1 MFQHAGLGQHGAYQR
16 RRLLFGKHTN
26 SSLRG
31 ASDGWELCPNGGGG
45 LPQQRIG
52 VRYCAAMSDT
62 YDPLTALFDL
72 STDDPA
78 TWRERLQ
85 LLRTPYADRAAIRPA
100 YVNDLRFG
108 GEANVDVLESKLS
121 DPRLAFLEEWN
132 NKIRHQKLWEFARCD
147 PAYDAREVAAVD
159 KLFARQGTRV
169 PPSVTELATRR
180 HAQALVTYWQ
190 PTNNFLVSPSKWKV
204 QRGPDDWKILRIIN
218 ENQGCCYWF
227 VAWRSGAL
235 DSTQLDPP
243 VFVGDY
249 IDGEVETV
257 PNFFEVVECTANR
270 WSEFLLD
277 YAVEGARWYDENPRY
292 RKDTSVYDRSRDR

>member
-1 MFQHAGLGQHGAYQR
+1 M
-16 RRLLFGKHTN
+16 
-26 SSLRG
+26 
-31 ASDGWELCPNGGGG
+31 SDG
-45 LPQQRIG
+45 
-52 VRYCAAMSDT
+52 
-62 YDPLTALFDL
+62 YDPLAALFDL

-108 GEANVDVLESKLS
+108 GGANVDVLESQQQ

-132 NKIRHQKLWEFARCD
+132 NKIRHRKLWDFARCD
-147 PAYDAREVAAVD
+147 PAYDASAIDAANAV
-159 KLFARQGTRV
+159 FARQSVRV
-169 PPSVTELATRR
+169 PASVTELATRR
-180 HAQALVTYWQ
+180 HAHALVMYWQ
-190 PTNNFLVSPSKWKV
+190 PTNNFLVLPAKWKV

-235 DSTQLDPP
+235 NSTQLDPP

-249 IDGEVETV
+249 VDSALDEVAD
-257 PNFFEVVECTANR
+257 FFTITECTANR

-277 YAVEGARWYDENPRY
+277 YAVEGSRWYDENPRY
-292 RKDTSVYDRSRDR
+292 RKDTSVYDRSRDS